1 VSTAGGLPS
10 RKPGSRVWRQSRPP
24 EQARTRA
31 GYSAKP
37 ELKRSDA
44 AASYVRDL
52 IMSGEAR
59 AGAYL
64 RPDHLARELGMSN
77 TPVREALLTLRA
89 ENFVA
94 LEPHRG
100 FVVVQLTPEDVS
112 DLFVTLAFIA
122 GELAARAAAVVTD
135 QNIAD
140 LLALQEQLKAAVRDG
155 RPVEVEQLNFEF
167 HRLINVLPQSP
178 KLQWVMSTIVRY
190 SPRRFFARIEG
201 WQQASAEDHDRI
213 LQALK
218 ARDGHGARAAVHT
231 HMSHAGEL
239 LITHLSRRGAWAIPP

>member
-1 VSTAGGLPS
+1 VSTARAQS
-10 RKPGSRVWRQSRPP
+10 TRV
-24 EQARTRA
+24 
-31 GYSAKP
+31 GYGAKP
-37 ELKRSDA
+37 ELNRSDA
-44 AASYVRDL
+44 AACYVRDL
-52 IMSGEAR
+52 IMSGEVH

-64 RPDHLARELGMSN
+64 RPERLAQELRMSI

-89 ENFVA
+89 ENFVT
-94 LEPHRG
+94 LEPRRG
-100 FVVVQLTPEDVS
+100 FVVAQLTPEDVS

-122 GELAARAAAVVTD
+122 GELAARAAAVITD
-135 QNIAD
+135 EDVAD
-140 LLALQEQLKAAVRDG
+140 LVNLQERLEAAVRNG
-155 RPVEVEQLNFEF
+155 RTVEVEQLNFEF
-167 HRLINVLPQSP
+167 HRLINVLPRSP

-218 ARDGHGARAAVHT
+218 TRDGQEARAAVHA
-231 HMSHAGEL
+231 HMSHASEL